1 MTDKTQ
7 NSSRVYAGTLGNVPI
22 SCVHARE
29 VNNHLSHP
37 SSVTIKIEVMKAMT
51 KQQLADCAGVSVR
64 TLNSWCRTCQ
74 DELWALGLRNHMKVL
89 PPNIVAFLAD
99 RFCIDIEP

>member
-1 MTDKTQ
+1 
-7 NSSRVYAGTLGNVPI
+7 
-22 SCVHARE
+22 
-29 VNNHLSHP
+29 
-37 SSVTIKIEVMKAMT
+37 MKAMT

-64 TLNSWCRTCQ
+64 TLNSWCLTCQ
-74 DELWALGLRNHMKVL
+74 DELWTMGLRPHMKVL